1 MSNDHNEVNN
11 FEQLMYKYLKDK
23 DQMLNN
29 YDYQTPLKEISPI
42 EPLIFQNDTLPR
54 NNQYDMNMQNFNPRF
69 EKDIDIPNNL
79 SNRSDRIGINDN
91 NKFITPSKPN
101 NKNSSNI
108 NSFINSSIERE
119 KALKEEKKKKQLEYQ
134 KMLDEQIKEKRLRQ
148 QKEKEKRLKEELLF
162 EEKLKLE
169 KEKFERENN
178 QNKNINKFQNNNLFY
193 REEPIQIK
201 VKMPQFSQNLMV
213 DNEMEENIQS
223 EMMNNAMKRANSQKY
238 LEIMNNNNMFPQ
250 NQNPKYPPNPP
261 YREEG
266 EEESP
271 ENLILQ
277 NQNINQ
283 NIPPQQISI
292 EHLVSTS
299 SQIPGQILNPLNQN
313 HPQYKTQNNYYPGS
327 RQNQNLSQNIIP
339 NLNNMNYPQ
348 SQPSSQDLNPY
359 MTQRQYYE
367 SRQKLHRMPS
377 TDLGSNTNISI
388 TPSNFPTSYQ
398 IPFNNNLINSS
409 PNPINFNSNSQNV
422 NELLNMNI
430 NNQNYFGKIMEI
442 FFHEQ
447 EKILESYKET
457 IEKLKNERDEAIY
470 KNKANEQK
478 ILALQKLQNDQ
489 ENLEK
494 NLGYFPFKNNYQ
506 QNMEKTLDSIMQK
519 NEDFNYNNDNEN
531 KMININE
538 NDNKKIET
546 SLNNINNNSNISD
559 SKLVSLI
566 TSTKFVKVNSGDGKK
581 LLETWKKEE
590 EDDNKNNNNYNYDY
604 KENKEY
610 LNNNNLN
617 VNVNKKDQGNMNDN
631 NININNR
638 FKLNGMDTNA
648 FMEKISMINNKILEP
663 PDEPKNYLEDSIISK
678 TQKNDEKSF
687 ANEINNRNVKEEI
700 NNIDTNNI
708 NINDN
713 NKDNII
719 RSKNNDIVNNYI
731 SNDITEK
738 ENKFNNFNY
747 KDNIANESDLNMQK
761 YIAEM
766 EGKDIML
773 NNVHNA
779 VMQNLDNNISISTQ
793 IKEKLEEKKRQQ
805 EINNDNINNNNA
817 IKISVISEREYQGI
831 YRDSE
836 DEEKKNKYNNYSIK
850 QVNCSSSKQI
860 KISDSKNNEM
870 KKKEKDSIL
879 INPPLKNI
887 DNNVTISKSKN
898 NYSLFVS
905 KHIKNEEKNPF
916 ENIVSINDEE
926 ETQNNNINNKNIN
939 INIAEG
945 EENNDLPNLDS
956 PKNDYKT
963 VQTFGVQNNN
973 NNTITN
979 KNENNSVSKS
989 KAKKDE
995 EIINRLNFFEDD
1007 DNILASKIKLDKK
1020 EPNNNNINNINIDN
1034 DSFLKNNSN
1043 LIYNN
1048 KNNESKHSV
1057 RPPSDLTGDKIT
1069 SLNNLYDEFK
1079 KKKEHINETNNSV
1092 SNNNIN
1098 NIGNNSL
1105 MNESLNTFTQNLN
1118 IKWKDLTKKDINN
1131 IKMNREQLYNDDNNY
1146 SYLDDEDNFK
1156 DEKIFDKVNQ
1166 FTRVALNE
1174 LKQSQLSVFSKDKT
1188 FKKYG

>member
-1 MSNDHNEVNN
+1 MSNNPNEVNN
-11 FEQLMYKYLKDK
+11 FEELMFKYLKDK

-42 EPLIFQNDTLPR
+42 EPLIFQNDILPR
-54 NNQYDMNMQNFNPRF
+54 NNQFDMNMQNFNPRF
-69 EKDIDIPNNL
+69 EKDINIPNNL
-79 SNRSDRIGINDN
+79 SNRSDYIGMNDN

-119 KALKEEKKKKQLEYQ
+119 KALKEEKKKKQMEYQ

-148 QKEKEKRLKEELLF
+148 QKEKEKRLQEELLY

-178 QNKNINKFQNNNLFY
+178 QNKNINKFQNNNLIS
-193 REEPIQIK
+193 REQPIQINA
-201 VKMPQFSQNLMV
+201 KMPQFSKNLMM
-213 DNEMEENIQS
+213 DNEMEENLQN
-223 EMMNNAMKRANSQKY
+223 EMINNAMKRANSQKY
-238 LEIMNNNNMFPQ
+238 LEIMNNNIFPQ
-250 NQNPKYPPNPP
+250 NQNPKYPQNQQ
-261 YREEG
+261 YREDG
-266 EEESP
+266 EEDSP

-277 NQNINQ
+277 NQNLNR

-327 RQNQNLSQNIIP
+327 RQNQNLSQNAVP

-348 SQPSSQDLNPY
+348 SQPSPQDLNPY

-377 TDLGSNTNISI
+377 SDLGSNTNISI
-388 TPSNFPTSYQ
+388 APSNFPTSYQ

-422 NELLNMNI
+422 NELLNI

-489 ENLEK
+489 ECLEK

-519 NEDFNYNNDNEN
+519 NEDFNYNNYNEN
-531 KMININE
+531 KIMNINE
-538 NDNKKIET
+538 NDSKKIET
-546 SLNNINNNSNISD
+546 SLSNINNNSNISD

-566 TSTKFVKVNSGDGKK
+566 TSTKFVKVNNGDGKK

-590 EDDNKNNNNYNYDY
+590 EDDNKNNNNFNYDY
-604 KENKEY
+604 KEVKEKINNNQNLDENNKDNQDVNND
-610 LNNNNLN
+610 NNNN
-617 VNVNKKDQGNMNDN
+617 KK
-631 NININNR
+631 
-638 FKLNGMDTNA
+638 FKLSGMDTNA

-663 PDEPKNYLEDSIISK
+663 PDEPKNYIEDSIISK
-678 TQKNDEKSF
+678 TQKNEEKSF
-687 ANEINNRNVKEEI
+687 ANEISNRNVNEEI
-700 NNIDTNNI
+700 NNINKKNI
-708 NINDN
+708 DDD
-713 NKDNII
+713 DNII
-719 RSKNNDIVNNYI
+719 SNKNNNIVNNYI
-731 SNDITEK
+731 SNDINEK

-747 KDNIANESDLNMQK
+747 KDNIINESDINMQK
-761 YIAEM
+761 YLAEM
-766 EGKDIML
+766 KGKDVMLNML

-793 IKEKLEEKKRQQ
+793 IKEKLEEKKKQQ
-805 EINNDNINNNNA
+805 EINNNNNA
-817 IKISVISEREYQGI
+817 IKISVIAEKEYQGVF
-831 YRDSE
+831 RDST
-836 DEEKKNKYNNYSIK
+836 DEENKNKYNNYSIK
-850 QVNCSSSKQI
+850 QVNCSSSKLVKVI
-860 KISDSKNNEM
+860 DSQNEEM

-887 DNNVTISKSKN
+887 DNNITISKSKN

-905 KHIKNEEKNPF
+905 KHVKNEEKNPF

-926 ETQNNNINNKNIN
+926 ETQSKNINNKNIN
-939 INIAEG
+939 ININMPGE

-963 VQTFGVQNNN
+963 IQTFGMPNNNN
-973 NNTITN
+973 NNTVTN
-979 KNENNSVSKS
+979 KNENNNTSKS
-989 KAKKDE
+989 IARKEE
-995 EIINRLNFFEDD
+995 EILNRLNFFEDD

-1020 EPNNNNINNINIDN
+1020 ESKNNNINNINIDN

-1057 RPPSDLTGDKIT
+1057 RPPTDLTGDKII

-1079 KKKEHINETNNSV
+1079 KKKDHINETNNSI

-1146 SYLDDEDNFK
+1146 SHLDDDDNFK

-1188 FKKYG
+1188 FKKHE